1 MEKYD
6 RLSGFQQSLE
16 EVIRDGARQML
27 HQAIENEVEE
37 FLKNY
42 CSLRDE
48 KGHMVVK
55 RNGYL
60 PEREVQTGIGPIKVK
75 KPVSNKVFKAILK
88 YMRRVPS
95 IDALIPP
102 YISRGSLRGIWVK
115 HYLLF

>member
-75 KPVSNKVFKAILK
+75 KPRIKGCLLYTS
-88 YMRRVPS
+88 PS
-95 IDALIPP
+95 PRDA
-102 YISRGSLRGIWVK
+102 
-115 HYLLF
+115 